1 VLSKNKITTIAKQA
15 GKAILEEYH
24 KKETPTDWKADDSP
38 LTLADKKAHNV
49 IVKELQQAFPTIP
62 VLSEEGK
69 TIAYN
74 ERKNWTQFWCV
85 DPMDGTKEF
94 IKKTGQFTVNIALI
108 ENGKPVMGVIYVPV
122 MDLMYYAQN
131 GKAYKQESN
140 KTPQHIQCREAN
152 KMAMAFVASKDH
164 AGPKVKALTEQYKG
178 AELLSMGS
186 SLKFCLVAE
195 GKADAY
201 LRDVPTYEW
210 DTAAAQAIVEAAGG
224 RLCTLDG
231 NPLAYNK
238 ENILN
243 PEIITV
249 GKGQV
254 ADELLSRSISL

>member
-1 VLSKNKITTIAKQA
+1 MKIINIAKQA
-15 GKAILEEYH
+15 GAAILNEYS

-38 LTLADKKAHNV
+38 LTLADQKAHEV
-49 IVKELQQAFPTIP
+49 IVRELKAAYPEIP

-69 TIAYN
+69 TIPYSQ
-74 ERKNWTQFWCV
+74 RKNWETFWCV

-108 ENGKPVMGVIYVPV
+108 QNGKPKMGVIYVPV
-122 MDLMYYAQN
+122 MDLLYYAEDN
-131 GKAYKQESN
+131 KAFKQEGN
-140 KTPQHIQCREAN
+140 NLPVQIRCREADPQQ
-152 KMAMAFVASKDH
+152 MAFVASKDH
-164 AGPKVKALTEQYKG
+164 AGPKVKALTDYYPG

-186 SLKFCLVAE
+186 SLKFCLVSE

-224 RLCTLDG
+224 KLCTLDG

-249 GKGQV
+249 GTGSV
-254 ADELLSRSISL
+254 ADELLNRSNSL